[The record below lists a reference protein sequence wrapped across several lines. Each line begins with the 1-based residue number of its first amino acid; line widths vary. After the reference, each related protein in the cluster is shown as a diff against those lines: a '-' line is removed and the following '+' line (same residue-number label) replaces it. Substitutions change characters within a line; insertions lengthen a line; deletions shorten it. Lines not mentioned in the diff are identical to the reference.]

1 MSINFFTENVA
12 LPVDNN
18 QRLIKW
24 ITAVISDRN
33 FKTGTI
39 NYIFCDDEYLLALNK
54 QYLDH
59 DTYTDII
66 TFDYSKEGIVSGDIF
81 ISVDRVAD
89 NAKKYKQAFE
99 RELHRV
105 IIHGVLHLCGLK
117 DKTEEES
124 AHMRSQEDYYLTEL
138 VDYFQH

>member
-1 MSINFFTENVA
+1 MSINFFTENVD
-12 LPVDNN
+12 LPVDNS

-24 ITAVISDRN
+24 ITSVISN
-33 FKTGTI
+33 KNLKTGTI
-39 NYIFCDDEYLLALNK
+39 NYIFCDDEYLLALNR

-81 ISVDRVAD
+81 ISVDRVTD
-89 NAKKYKQAFE
+89 NAKKYKQVFE

-105 IIHGVLHLCGLK
+105 IIHGILHLCGLK
-117 DKTEEES
+117 DKTQEEE
-124 AHMRSQEDYYLTEL
+124 ANMRSQEDHYLTEL
-138 VDYFQH
+138 V